1 MAGAGLGDW
10 NCIIA
15 LPQRNDTET
24 HVEGAWDIVVP
35 DGVDFEGQHFG
46 LPDGCQV
53 QAEAHWL
60 EPSLLSVRLSLTL
73 RAEGVCARCLRGT
86 SLAISDDL
94 LYLYLPS
101 GLDLGE
107 DTRLESDEGFMPVE
121 VEFFGRTLDISD
133 QVRESIL
140 LLLPRKPLCREDCL
154 GLCPVC
160 GADLNE
166 GKCGCS
172 RLEGDPRLEV
182 LRKFQRV

>member
-10 NCIIA
+10 SCIIA

-24 HVEGAWDIVVP
+24 LVEGAWDIAVP

-46 LPDGCQV
+46 LPDGCRV
-53 QAEAHWL
+53 LAEAHWL

-73 RAEGVCARCLRGT
+73 RAEGACARCLRET

-107 DTRLESDEGFMPVE
+107 DTRLGSDEGFMPVE
-121 VEFFGRTLDISD
+121 VDFFGRTLDIAD

-140 LLLPRKPLCREDCL
+140 LLLPRKLLCREDCL

-172 RLEGDPRLEV
+172 RSEGDPRLEV
-182 LRKFQRV
+182 LRDFQ